1 MPPIVKIY
9 KKTIITA
16 LFLIIILGT
25 SGFVFRGEL
34 RNLLD
39 FKKIAEQASLP
50 EEKTID
56 ELQKQDDEPINER
69 ENADD
74 VENANSEIADSETAN
89 DSEQEVLGA
98 ETKKKP
104 LPAEI
109 NLKVPFTAQAPH
121 ANWELPYGE
130 ACEEASALMVHYF
143 YQKKTF
149 TKEMADS
156 EIKKLVDFQTKKYG
170 FYKDSTADETA
181 RFIKDYLKYKKVR
194 VLQATIGA
202 IKQELAAGRPVIVP
216 AAGRLLGNPNF
227 RRPGPLYHMLVV
239 KGYTKDGKFITN
251 DPGTRKGA
259 NYVYDQKVLMNAIH
273 DWNGGDVNNGKKL
286 IIVIDNNK

>member
-1 MPPIVKIY
+1 MPPIVRLY
-9 KKTIITA
+9 KKSIITA
-16 LFLIIILGT
+16 LLLIIILGT
-25 SGFVFRGEL
+25 GGFVFRGEL

-50 EEKTID
+50 EEKTIEEVQEQND
-56 ELQKQDDEPINER
+56 ESADES
-69 ENADD
+69 ENANDA
-74 VENANSEIADSETAN
+74 ENTNSEIADSETAN

-98 ETKKKP
+98 ATQKKP

-109 NLKVPFTAQAPH
+109 NLKVPFTPQAPH

-143 YQKKTF
+143 FEKKTF
-149 TKEMADS
+149 TKESADK

-194 VLQATIGA
+194 VLPAAIDA
-202 IKQELAAGRPVIVP
+202 IKQELAAGRPVIIP
-216 AAGRLLGNPNF
+216 AAGRQLGNPNF

-251 DPGTRKGA
+251 DPGTRNGA

-273 DWNGGDVNNGKKL
+273 DWNGGDVNNGKKV
-286 IIVIDNNK
+286 IIVVDKK

>member
-1 MPPIVKIY
+1 MPPIVRLY
-9 KKTIITA
+9 KKSIITA

-25 SGFVFRGEL
+25 GGFVFRGEL
-34 RNLLD
+34 RDLLD
-39 FKKIAEQASLP
+39 FKKIAEQSSLP
-50 EEKTID
+50 KETAADEAQYQEEAISEEANT
-56 ELQKQDDEPINER
+56 
-69 ENADD
+69 
-74 VENANSEIADSETAN
+74 NSEIAADDSSE

-98 ETKKKP
+98 ATEKKP

-109 NLKVPFTAQAPH
+109 NLKVPFTPQAPH

-143 YQKKTF
+143 FEKKTF
-149 TKEMADS
+149 TKESADK
-156 EIKKLVDFQTKKYG
+156 EIKKLVDFQNKKYG

-181 RFIKDYLKYKKVR
+181 RFIKDYWKYKKVR
-194 VLQATIGA
+194 VLPATIDA
-202 IKQELAAGRPVIVP
+202 IKQELAAGRPVIIP

-251 DPGTRKGA
+251 DPGTRRGA
-259 NYVYDQKVLMNAIH
+259 NYIYDQKVLMNAIH
-273 DWNGGDVNNGKKL
+273 DWNGGDVNNGKKV
-286 IIVIDNNK
+286 IIVVDKNK

>member
-1 MPPIVKIY
+1 MPPIVHIY
-9 KKTIITA
+9 KKSIITA

-25 SGFVFRGEL
+25 GGFVFRGEL

-39 FKKIAEQASLP
+39 FNKIAEQASLP
-50 EEKTID
+50 EETTVD
-56 ELQKQDDEPINER
+56 EAQNQDEVIAEEANTNNEV
-69 ENADD
+69 ATDD
-74 VENANSEIADSETAN
+74 SSE

-98 ETKKKP
+98 ATQKKP

-109 NLKVPFTAQAPH
+109 NLKVPFTPQAPH

-130 ACEEASALMVHYF
+130 ACEEASALMVYYYF
-143 YQKKTF
+143 EKKTF
-149 TKEMADS
+149 SKESADK
-156 EIKKLVDFQTKKYG
+156 EIKKLVDFQSKKYG

-181 RFIKDYLKYKKVR
+181 RFIKDYWKYKKVR
-194 VLQATIGA
+194 VIPASIDA
-202 IKQELAAGRPVIVP
+202 IKQELAAGRPVIIP

-251 DPGTRKGA
+251 DPGTRNGA
-259 NYVYDQKVLMNAIH
+259 NFVYDQKVLMNAIH
-273 DWNGGDVNNGKKL
+273 DWNGGDVNNGKKV
-286 IIVIDNNK
+286 IIVVDYNQ

>member
-74 VENANSEIADSETAN
+74 VENANSEIADSETVN

-98 ETKKKP
+98 ATPKKP

-130 ACEEASALMVHYF
+130 ACE
-143 YQKKTF
+143 K
-149 TKEMADS
+149 
-156 EIKKLVDFQTKKYG
+156 
-170 FYKDSTADETA
+170 
-181 RFIKDYLKYKKVR
+181 
-194 VLQATIGA
+194 
-202 IKQELAAGRPVIVP
+202 
-216 AAGRLLGNPNF
+216 
-227 RRPGPLYHMLVV
+227 RRP
-239 KGYTKDGKFITN
+239 
-251 DPGTRKGA
+251 
-259 NYVYDQKVLMNAIH
+259 
-273 DWNGGDVNNGKKL
+273 
-286 IIVIDNNK
+286 

>member
-1 MPPIVKIY
+1 MPPIVRIY
-9 KKTIITA
+9 KKSIVTA
-16 LFLIIILGT
+16 LFLVIVLGT
-25 SGFVFRGEL
+25 GGFVFRGEL

-39 FKKIAEQASLP
+39 FKKITEQAGLP
-50 EEKTID
+50 KETAID
-56 ELQKQDDEPINER
+56 ETQNLEEVISR
-69 ENADD
+69 E
-74 VENANSEIADSETAN
+74 ENISSEIAADDSSK

-98 ETKKKP
+98 ATQKKP

-109 NLKVPFTAQAPH
+109 NLKVPFTPQAPH

-143 YQKKTF
+143 FNKKTF
-149 TKEMADS
+149 TKESADM

-181 RFIKDYLKYKKVR
+181 RFIKDYWKYKKVR
-194 VLQATIGA
+194 VLPASIDA
-202 IKQELAAGRPVIVP
+202 IKQELATGRPVIIP

-227 RRPGPLYHMLVV
+227 RHPGPLYHMLVV

-251 DPGTRKGA
+251 DPGTRNGA
-259 NYVYDQKVLMNAIH
+259 NYVYDQKALMNAIH
-273 DWNGGDVNNGKKL
+273 DWNGGDVNNGKKV
-286 IIVIDNNK
+286 IIVVDKNK

>member
-1 MPPIVKIY
+1 MPPIVRLY
-9 KKTIITA
+9 KKSIITA

-25 SGFVFRGEL
+25 GGFVFRGEL

-50 EEKTID
+50 KETAID
-56 ELQKQDDEPINER
+56 ETQYQEEVISEETNT
-69 ENADD
+69 
-74 VENANSEIADSETAN
+74 NSEIAADDSSEG
-89 DSEQEVLGA
+89 SEQEVLGA
-98 ETKKKP
+98 ATENKP

-109 NLKVPFTAQAPH
+109 NLKVPFTPQAPH

-130 ACEEASALMVHYF
+130 ACEEASALMVHYYF
-143 YQKKTF
+143 EKKTF
-149 TKEMADS
+149 TKESADK
-156 EIKKLVDFQTKKYG
+156 EIKKLVDFQNKKYG

-194 VLQATIGA
+194 VIPASIDA
-202 IKQELAAGRPVIVP
+202 IKQELAAGRPVIIPV
-216 AAGRLLGNPNF
+216 AGRLLGNPNF

-251 DPGTRKGA
+251 DPGTRNGA

-273 DWNGGDVNNGKKL
+273 DWNGGYVNNGKKV
-286 IIVIDNNK
+286 IIVVDKNK

>member
-1 MPPIVKIY
+1 MPPIVRLY
-9 KKTIITA
+9 KKSIVTA
-16 LFLIIILGT
+16 LLLIIILGIG
-25 SGFVFRGEL
+25 GFVFRGDL

-50 EEKTID
+50 KEIAADEAQNQEEAID
-56 ELQKQDDEPINER
+56 AEENINE
-69 ENADD
+69 
-74 VENANSEIADSETAN
+74 EIAAGDSSADQER
-89 DSEQEVLGA
+89 EVLGDA
-98 ETKKKP
+98 TQKKP
-104 LPAEI
+104 LPSEI

-149 TKEMADS
+149 TKETADS

-194 VLQATIGA
+194 VLPATIDA
-202 IKQELAAGRPVIVP
+202 IKQELAAGRPVIIP

-251 DPGTRKGA
+251 DPGTRNGA
-259 NYVYDQKVLMNAIH
+259 NYVYDQKALMNAIH

>member
-1 MPPIVKIY
+1 MPPIVRLY
-9 KKTIITA
+9 KKSIITA

-25 SGFVFRGEL
+25 GGFVFRGEL

-39 FKKIAEQASLP
+39 FKQIVEQASLP
-50 EEKTID
+50 KETAADEAQYQEEAISEEANT
-56 ELQKQDDEPINER
+56 
-69 ENADD
+69 
-74 VENANSEIADSETAN
+74 NSEIAADDSSEG
-89 DSEQEVLGA
+89 SEQEVLGA
-98 ETKKKP
+98 ATENKP

-109 NLKVPFTAQAPH
+109 NLKVPFTPQAPH

-143 YQKKTF
+143 FEKKTF
-149 TKEMADS
+149 TKESADK
-156 EIKKLVDFQTKKYG
+156 EIKKLVDFQNKKYG

-181 RFIKDYLKYKKVR
+181 RFIKDHWKYKKVR
-194 VLQATIGA
+194 VIPASIDA
-202 IKQELAAGRPVIVP
+202 IKQELAAGRPVIIP

-251 DPGTRKGA
+251 DPGTRNGA

-273 DWNGGDVNNGKKL
+273 DWNGGDVNKGKKV
-286 IIVIDNNK
+286 IIVVEKNK

>member
-1 MPPIVKIY
+1 MPPIVHIY
-9 KKTIITA
+9 KKSIITA

-25 SGFVFRGEL
+25 GGFVFRGEL

-50 EEKTID
+50 KETAADEARNQEEVISEET
-56 ELQKQDDEPINER
+56 NT
-69 ENADD
+69 
-74 VENANSEIADSETAN
+74 NSEIAADDSSE

-98 ETKKKP
+98 ATQKKP

-109 NLKVPFTAQAPH
+109 NLKVPFTPQAPH

-130 ACEEASALMVHYF
+130 ACEEASVLMVHYYF
-143 YQKKTF
+143 EKKTF
-149 TKEMADS
+149 TKESADK
-156 EIKKLVDFQTKKYG
+156 EIKKLVDFQNKKYG

-194 VLQATIGA
+194 VLPASIDA
-202 IKQELAAGRPVIVP
+202 IKQELAAGRPVIIPV
-216 AAGRLLGNPNF
+216 AGRLLGNPNF

-251 DPGTRKGA
+251 DPGTRNGA

-286 IIVIDNNK
+286 IIVVDYNQ

>member
-1 MPPIVKIY
+1 MPPIVHIY
-9 KKTIITA
+9 KKSIITA

-25 SGFVFRGEL
+25 GGFVFRGEL

-50 EEKTID
+50 KETAADEAQYQEEAISEEANT
-56 ELQKQDDEPINER
+56 
-69 ENADD
+69 
-74 VENANSEIADSETAN
+74 NSEIAADDSSEG
-89 DSEQEVLGA
+89 SEQEVLGA
-98 ETKKKP
+98 ATEKKP

-109 NLKVPFTAQAPH
+109 NLKVPFTPQAPH

-130 ACEEASALMVHYF
+130 ACEEASVLMVHYYF
-143 YQKKTF
+143 EKKTF
-149 TKEMADS
+149 TKESADK
-156 EIKKLVDFQTKKYG
+156 EIKKLVDFQNKKYG

-194 VLQATIGA
+194 VITASIDA
-202 IKQELAAGRPVIVP
+202 IKQELAAGRPVIIP

-251 DPGTRKGA
+251 DPGTRNGA
-259 NYVYDQKVLMNAIH
+259 NYFYDQKVLMNAIH
-273 DWNGGDVNNGKKL
+273 DWNGGDVNKGKKV
-286 IIVIDNNK
+286 IIVVDKNK

>member
-1 MPPIVKIY
+1 MKFGAGVY
-9 KKTIITA
+9 KKSIITA

-25 SGFVFRGEL
+25 GGFVFRGEL

-50 EEKTID
+50 K
-56 ELQKQDDEPINER
+56 
-69 ENADD
+69 
-74 VENANSEIADSETAN
+74 ETAADEARN
-89 DSEQEVLGA
+89 QEEVIG
-98 ETKKKP
+98 E
-104 LPAEI
+104 E
-109 NLKVPFTAQAPH
+109 PH

-130 ACEEASALMVHYF
+130 ACEEASVLMVHYYF
-143 YQKKTF
+143 EKKTF
-149 TKEMADS
+149 TKESADK
-156 EIKKLVDFQTKKYG
+156 EIKKLVDFQNKKYG

-181 RFIKDYLKYKKVR
+181 RFIKDHWKYKKVR
-194 VLQATIGA
+194 VIPASIDA
-202 IKQELAAGRPVIVP
+202 IKQELAAGRPVIIP

-251 DPGTRKGA
+251 DPGTRNGA

-273 DWNGGDVNNGKKL
+273 DWNGGNVNNGKKV
-286 IIVIDNNK
+286 IIVVDYDK